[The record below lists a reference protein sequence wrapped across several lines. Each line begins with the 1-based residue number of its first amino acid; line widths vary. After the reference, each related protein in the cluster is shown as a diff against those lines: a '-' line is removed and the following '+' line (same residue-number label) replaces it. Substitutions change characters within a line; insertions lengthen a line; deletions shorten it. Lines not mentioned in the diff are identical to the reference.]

1 MAMGPSGS
9 STSGARRPT
18 GKVETEVSVP
28 SVNSQNYG
36 AAQSSKANG
45 ALDNEQ
51 FLQLLVGQLKNQNPM
66 DPTDT
71 NQLLNQMVSYASYG
85 QQEANTAALEKISTT
100 LDGIA
105 SALALII
112 QEKQS

>member
-1 MAMGPSGS
+1 MSVS
-9 STSGARRPT
+9 SVSSAQTATTS
-18 GKVETEVSVP
+18 SVKP
-28 SVNSQNYG
+28 G
-36 AAQSSKANG
+36 G
-45 ALDNEQ
+45 LDTDQ

-85 QQEANTAALEKISTT
+85 QQESTTTALEQISKT
-100 LDGIA
+100 LDGIS

>member
-1 MAMGPSGS
+1 VTTIP
-9 STSGARRPT
+9 PT
-18 GKVETEVSVP
+18 GT
-28 SVNSQNYG
+28 NYG
-36 AAQSSKANG
+36 SQGAANASG
-45 ALDNEQ
+45 GMLDTDQ
-51 FLQLLVGQLKNQNPM
+51 FLNLLVSQLKNQNPT

-85 QQEANTAALEKISTT
+85 QQEQTSATLENISQT

-105 SALALII
+105 SALALLI